1 MCATIKAMLF
11 AVNSRI
17 GLLDDTSM
25 IYMLEPGSLEF
36 PPSDQAMK
44 DPDGLLAIGGDLSPD
59 RLIEAYRQGI
69 FPWFQ
74 QGQPILWWSP
84 DPRWVI
90 FPDDFHLSR
99 SLRKV
104 VNRREFSVTFDR
116 SFEQVLTG
124 CASPAP
130 GREETWITD
139 DMRCA
144 YIQLFAMGLAHS
156 VECWEQEQLVGG
168 LYGIALGKVFFG
180 ESMFSRR
187 TNASKVAMAR
197 LVEKLRQDGFRLID
211 CQVHTRHLESLG
223 STPIS
228 RTDFIKTLHELI
240 PDSRGSAWS

>member
-1 MCATIKAMLF
+1 MLF
-11 AVNSRI
+11 AVNTRI
-17 GLLDDTSM
+17 GLVGDTSM

-84 DPRWVI
+84 NPRWVI
-90 FPDDFHLSR
+90 FPDQFHLSR
-99 SLRKV
+99 SLRRV
-104 VNRREFSVTFDR
+104 LNRETFRVTFDQC
-116 SFEQVLTG
+116 FDQVLTG

-130 GREETWITD
+130 GREETWITN
-139 DMRCA
+139 DMCSA
-144 YIQLFAMGLAHS
+144 YQQLFAMGLAHS
-156 VECWEQEQLVGG
+156 VESWEKNQLVGG

-187 TNASKVAMAR
+187 TNASKVAMAG
-197 LVEKLRQDGFRLID
+197 LVEKLRQDGFELID
-211 CQVHTRHLESLG
+211 CQVHTHHLESLG
-223 STPIS
+223 ATPIS
-228 RTDFIKTLHELI
+228 RPDFIRALREFI
-240 PDSRGSAWS
+240 PNSRGSAWS